1 MMNFPEDLA
10 YTAEHQWVR
19 RKDEKTVVV
28 GITDYA
34 QAELGD
40 VVFVDLPQLSRKV
53 NAGDSLLVVES
64 VKSVSDVYAP
74 VTGEIIAVNEALE
87 DEPELVNQEPYG
99 KAWLVEISMT
109 EDMPS
114 LLTAQEYEKLLG

>member
-1 MMNFPEDLA
+1 MNFPAELS

-28 GITDYA
+28 GITDFA

-40 VVFVDLPQLSRKV
+40 VVFVDLPQLGRKV

-64 VKSVSDVYAP
+64 VKAISDVYAP
-74 VTGEIIAVNEALE
+74 VTGEIVAVNEVLAE
-87 DEPELVNQEPYG
+87 ETELVNQDPYG
-99 KAWLVEISMT
+99 KAWMVEIAMT
-109 EDMPS
+109 EEI
-114 LLTAQEYEKLLG
+114 TKI

>member
-10 YTAEHQWVR
+10 YTPEHQWVR

-40 VVFVDLPQLSRKV
+40 VVFVDLPQLGRKV

-64 VKSVSDVYAP
+64 VKAISDVYAP
-74 VTGEIIAVNEALE
+74 VSGEIIAVNEALE

-114 LLTAQEYEKLLG
+114 LLTAQEYEKQLG

>member
-1 MMNFPEDLA
+1 MNFPAELS

-34 QAELGD
+34 QAELD
-40 VVFVDLPQLSRKV
+40 NVVFVDLPQLGRKV

-64 VKSVSDVYAP
+64 VKAISDVYAP
-74 VTGEIIAVNEALE
+74 VTGEIVAVNEALE

-109 EDMPS
+109 EDLPS
-114 LLTAQEYEKLLG
+114 LLTAQEYEKMLG

>member
-1 MMNFPEDLA
+1 MNFPAELS

-28 GITDYA
+28 GITDFA

-40 VVFVDLPQLSRKV
+40 VVFVDLPQLGRKV

-114 LLTAQEYEKLLG
+114 LLTAQEYEKQLG

>member
-10 YTAEHQWVR
+10 YTPEHQWVR
-19 RKDEKTVVV
+19 SKDEKTVVV

-40 VVFVDLPQLSRKV
+40 VVFVDLPQLGRKV

-114 LLTAQEYEKLLG
+114 LLTAQEYEKQLG

>member
-1 MMNFPEDLA
+1 MNFPEDLA
-10 YTAEHQWVR
+10 YTPEHQWVR

-40 VVFVDLPQLSRKV
+40 VVFVDLPQLGRKV

-64 VKSVSDVYAP
+64 VKAISDVYAP
-74 VTGEIIAVNEALE
+74 VSGEIIAVNEALE

-99 KAWLVEISMT
+99 KSWLVEISMT

-114 LLTAQEYEKLLG
+114 LLTAQEYEKQLG

>member
-10 YTAEHQWVR
+10 YTPEHQWVR

-40 VVFVDLPQLSRKV
+40 VVFVDLPQLGRKV

-114 LLTAQEYEKLLG
+114 LLTAQEYEKQLG

>member
-1 MMNFPEDLA
+1 MNFPAELS

-28 GITDYA
+28 GITDFA
-34 QAELGD
+34 QSELGD
-40 VVFVDLPQLSRKV
+40 VVFVDLPQLGRKV

-64 VKSVSDVYAP
+64 VKAISDVYAP
-74 VTGEIIAVNEALE
+74 VTGEIVAVNDALE
-87 DEPELVNQEPYG
+87 EEMELVNQDPYG
-99 KAWLVEISMT
+99 KGWMVEISIT

-114 LLTAQEYEKLLG
+114 LLSAQEYEKQLG

>member
-1 MMNFPEDLA
+1 MNFPAELS

-28 GITDYA
+28 GITDFA

-40 VVFVDLPQLSRKV
+40 VVFVDLPQLGRKV

-74 VTGEIIAVNEALE
+74 VTGEIIAVIEALE

-114 LLTAQEYEKLLG
+114 LLTAQEYEKQLG

>member
-10 YTAEHQWVR
+10 YTPEHQWVR

-40 VVFVDLPQLSRKV
+40 VVFVDLPQLGRKV

-64 VKSVSDVYAP
+64 VKAISDVYAP
-74 VTGEIIAVNEALE
+74 VSGEIIAVNEALE
-87 DEPELVNQEPYG
+87 DEPELVNLEPYG

-114 LLTAQEYEKLLG
+114 LLTAQEYEKQLG

>member
-10 YTAEHQWVR
+10 YTPEHQWVR

-40 VVFVDLPQLSRKV
+40 VVFVDLPQLGRKV

-64 VKSVSDVYAP
+64 VKAISDVYAP

-87 DEPELVNQEPYG
+87 DEPELVNLEPYG

-114 LLTAQEYEKLLG
+114 LLTAQEYEKQLG

>member
-1 MMNFPEDLA
+1 MNFPAELS

-28 GITDYA
+28 GITDFA

-40 VVFVDLPQLSRKV
+40 VVFVDLPQLGRKV

-64 VKSVSDVYAP
+64 VKAISDVYAP
-74 VTGEIIAVNEALE
+74 VTGEIVAVNEVLV

-99 KAWLVEISMT
+99 KAWMVEISIT
-109 EDMPS
+109 EDLPL
-114 LLTAQEYEKLLG
+114 LLTAQDYEKQLG

>member
-1 MMNFPEDLA
+1 MNFPAELS

-34 QAELGD
+34 QAELD
-40 VVFVDLPQLSRKV
+40 NVVFVDLPQLGRKV
-53 NAGDSLLVVES
+53 NAGGSLLVVES
-64 VKSVSDVYAP
+64 VKAISDVYAP
-74 VTGEIIAVNEALE
+74 VTGEIVAVNEALE

-109 EDMPS
+109 EDLPS
-114 LLTAQEYEKLLG
+114 LLTAQEYEKMLG

>member
-1 MMNFPEDLA
+1 MNFPAELS

-28 GITDYA
+28 GITDFA

-40 VVFVDLPQLSRKV
+40 VVFVDLPQLGRKV

-64 VKSVSDVYAP
+64 VKAISDVYAP
-74 VTGEIIAVNEALE
+74 VTGEIVAVNEALAE
-87 DEPELVNQEPYG
+87 ETELVNQDPYG
-99 KAWLVEISMT
+99 KAWMVEIAMT
-109 EDMPS
+109 EEMPS
-114 LLTAQEYEKLLG
+114 LLTAQEYEEQLK

>member
-1 MMNFPEDLA
+1 MNFPAELS

-28 GITDYA
+28 GITDFA
-34 QAELGD
+34 QSELGD
-40 VVFVDLPQLSRKV
+40 VVFVDLPQLGRKV

-64 VKSVSDVYAP
+64 VKAISDVYAP
-74 VTGEIIAVNEALE
+74 VTGEIVAVNDALE
-87 DEPELVNQEPYG
+87 EEMELVNQDPYG
-99 KAWLVEISMT
+99 KGWMVEISIT

-114 LLTAQEYEKLLG
+114 LLSAQEYEKQLS

>member
-10 YTAEHQWVR
+10 YTPEHQWVR

-40 VVFVDLPQLSRKV
+40 VVFVDLPQLGRKV
-53 NAGDSLLVVES
+53 NVGDSLLVVES
-64 VKSVSDVYAP
+64 VKAVSDVYAP

-114 LLTAQEYEKLLG
+114 LLTAQEYEKQLG